1 MLVDVA
7 GRMSCHAQPRG
18 LGEEVCQPPRAPLDP
33 VSPRAVRGKHRCRV
47 NQTGPVVFRQLWGRP
62 AVGDHEMADVATGRA
77 ERTAEDRSRSFHIL
91 DILRGLAAISVI
103 TLHYP
108 QAFAPFVAIGAY
120 LAVDLFF
127 VMSGF
132 VLARA
137 YDVRLKD
144 GMGGGAFI
152 TARLIRLY
160 PFYLLALALGI
171 VELAYYYRNDH
182 LAAEI
187 MLSGIFNVAMLPSPP
202 VGIPYQPLFPANFVA
217 WTLSFELLANA
228 VYGFGFRFLTVERL
242 RKITSIS
249 GLVLLAL
256 VLIRGN
262 LNGGAYWPDA
272 HLAAIRVTFSFFVGV
287 LIHRAREEGRLAALT
302 SVKLPQAIIIVITIG
317 ALGAPIPP
325 ALRGLFDAACV
336 LFLFPLIVAASAGR
350 NPVPSRGISAFL
362 GEISYPIYVLQI
374 PVFTLGVMGLPKL
387 LPGLPQLPA
396 PWSGFVL
403 LSALCIASWFMAAR
417 VDIPARRR
425 MNAAVLRHLQP
436 G

>member
-1 MLVDVA
+1 
-7 GRMSCHAQPRG
+7 
-18 LGEEVCQPPRAPLDP
+18 
-33 VSPRAVRGKHRCRV
+33 
-47 NQTGPVVFRQLWGRP
+47 
-62 AVGDHEMADVATGRA
+62 MADVATSRA
-77 ERTAEDRSRSFHIL
+77 ERTADERSRSFHIL
-91 DILRGLAAISVI
+91 DVLRGLAAMSVI

-108 QAFAPFVAIGAY
+108 QAFAPFVASGAY

-137 YDVRLKD
+137 YDARLQE
-144 GMGGGAFI
+144 GMGGKAFI
-152 TARLIRLY
+152 ATRLIRLY

-187 MLSGIFNVAMLPSPP
+187 MLSGVFNVAMLPSPP

-228 VYGFGFRFLTVERL
+228 VYGFGFRFLTVKRL
-242 RKITSIS
+242 RMIACLS

-272 HLAAIRVTFSFFVGV
+272 HLAALRVTFSFFVGI
-287 LIHRAREEGRLAALT
+287 LIHRARETGGFAALS
-302 SVKLPQAIIIVITIG
+302 SVKLPQIIIIVITVG
-317 ALGAPIPP
+317 ALASPIPP
-325 ALRGLFDAACV
+325 ALRGVFDAACV
-336 LFLFPLIVAASAGR
+336 LFLFPLIVAASVGR

-374 PVFTLGVMGLPKL
+374 PVFTIGVTGLPKL

-403 LSALCIASWFMAAR
+403 LAALCIASWFMAVR
-417 VDIPARRR
+417 FDIPVRRQMSAAVRRR
-425 MNAAVLRHLQP
+425 LHP

>member
-1 MLVDVA
+1 
-7 GRMSCHAQPRG
+7 
-18 LGEEVCQPPRAPLDP
+18 
-33 VSPRAVRGKHRCRV
+33 
-47 NQTGPVVFRQLWGRP
+47 
-62 AVGDHEMADVATGRA
+62 MADVATSRA
-77 ERTAEDRSRSFHIL
+77 ERTAEERSRSFHIL
-91 DILRGLAAISVI
+91 DVLRGLAAMSVI

-108 QAFAPFVAIGAY
+108 QAFTPFIASGAY

-137 YDVRLKD
+137 YDVRLRD
-144 GMGGGAFI
+144 GMGGKAFI
-152 TARLIRLY
+152 ATRLIRLY

-182 LAAEI
+182 LTAEI
-187 MLSGIFNVAMLPSPP
+187 MLSGLFNVVMVPSPP

-228 VYGFGFRFLTVERL
+228 VYGFGFRFLTVKRL
-242 RKITSIS
+242 KMITGIS
-249 GLVLLAL
+249 GLILFAL

-287 LIHRAREEGRLAALT
+287 LIHRAREGERLAALS
-302 SVKLPQAIIIVITIG
+302 SVNVPQVIIIAFTVG
-317 ALGAPIPP
+317 ALGSPIPP
-325 ALRGLFDAACV
+325 AWRGIFDAACV
-336 LFLFPLIVAASAGR
+336 LFLFPLIVAASVGR

-374 PVFTLGVMGLPKL
+374 PIFTIGVMGLPKL

-403 LSALCIASWFMAAR
+403 LAALCIASWFMAVR
-417 VDIPARRR
+417 IDIPVRRR
-425 MNAAVLRHLQP
+425 MSAAVLRHLEP